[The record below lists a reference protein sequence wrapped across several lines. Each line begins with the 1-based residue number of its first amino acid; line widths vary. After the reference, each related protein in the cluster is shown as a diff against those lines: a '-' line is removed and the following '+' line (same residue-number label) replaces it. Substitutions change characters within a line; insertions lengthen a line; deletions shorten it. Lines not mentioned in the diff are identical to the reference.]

1 MLRDDIKS
9 AQVQA
14 MKAKDKERLGAIRM
28 ILAKVKDR
36 DIELRTVSEQPDD
49 DVLVTEVLM
58 KMAKQRRESIQMF
71 NDGGREEK
79 AAEEQAELDVIEDFL
94 PKQMDEAEM
103 QAAIAQVK
111 ADVGAE
117 SIKDMGKVMAELKTR
132 HAGQMDF
139 GKASGL
145 VKASFG

>member
-1 MLRDDIKS
+1 MIRENLKA
-9 AQVQA
+9 AQIDA
-14 MKAKDKERLGAIRM
+14 MKNKDKARLGAIRM

-36 DIELRTVSEQPDD
+36 DIELRTASEQPDD

-71 NDGGREEK
+71 EDGGRAEK

-94 PKQMDEAEM
+94 PKQMDEGEM
-103 QAAIAQVK
+103 KAAIAQVK
-111 ADVGAE
+111 TDVGAE

>member
-1 MLRDDIKS
+1 MIRENLKA
-9 AQVQA
+9 AQIEA
-14 MKAKDKERLGAIRM
+14 MKNKDKARLGAIRM

-36 DIELRTVSEQPDD
+36 DIELRTASEQPDD

-94 PKQMDEAEM
+94 PKQMDEGEM
-103 QAAIAQVK
+103 NAAIAQVK

-117 SIKDMGKVMAELKTR
+117 SIKDMGKVMAELKAR

>member
-1 MLRDDIKS
+1 MIRENLKA
-9 AQVQA
+9 AQIDA
-14 MKAKDKERLGAIRM
+14 MKAKDKARLGAIRM

-36 DIELRTVSEQPDD
+36 DIELRTASEQPDD

-71 NDGGREEK
+71 EDGGRAEK

-94 PKQMDEAEM
+94 PKQMDEGEM
-103 QAAIAQVK
+103 NAAIAQVK

-117 SIKDMGKVMAELKTR
+117 SIKDMGKVMAELKAR

>member
-1 MLRDDIKS
+1 MIRENLKA
-9 AQVQA
+9 AQIDA
-14 MKAKDKERLGAIRM
+14 MKAKDKARLGTIRM

-36 DIELRTVSEQPDD
+36 DIELRTASETPDD

-71 NDGGREEK
+71 EDGGRAEK

-94 PKQMDEAEM
+94 PKQMDEGEM
-103 QAAIAQVK
+103 NAAIAQVK

-117 SIKDMGKVMAELKTR
+117 SIKDMGKVMAELKAR

>member
-1 MLRDDIKS
+1 MIRENLKA
-9 AQVQA
+9 AQIEA
-14 MKAKDKERLGAIRM
+14 MKNKDKARLGTIRM

-36 DIELRTVSEQPDD
+36 DIELRTASETPDD

-71 NDGGREEK
+71 EDGGRAEK
-79 AAEEQAELDVIEDFL
+79 AAEEKAELEVIEDFL
-94 PKQMDEAEM
+94 PRQMDEGEM
-103 QAAIAQVK
+103 KAAIAQVK

-117 SIKDMGKVMAELKTR
+117 SIKDMGKVMAELKAR

>member
-1 MLRDDIKS
+1 MIRENLKA
-9 AQVQA
+9 AQIDA
-14 MKAKDKERLGAIRM
+14 MKAKDKARLGTIRM

-36 DIELRTVSEQPDD
+36 DIELRTASETPDD

-71 NDGGREEK
+71 EDGGRAEK

-94 PKQMDEAEM
+94 PKQMDEGEM
-103 QAAIAQVK
+103 KAAIAQVK

-117 SIKDMGKVMAELKTR
+117 SIKDMGKVMAELKAR

>member
-1 MLRDDIKS
+1 MIRENLKA
-9 AQVQA
+9 AQIEA
-14 MKAKDKERLGAIRM
+14 MKNKDKARLGAIRM

-36 DIELRTVSEQPDD
+36 DIELRTASEQPDD

-71 NDGGREEK
+71 EDGGRAEK
-79 AAEEQAELDVIEDFL
+79 AAEEKAELDVIEDFL
-94 PKQMDEAEM
+94 PKQMDEGEM
-103 QAAIAQVK
+103 KAAIAQVK
-111 ADVGAE
+111 TDVGAE